1 MNTTLNTKITDYGQK
16 LTTID
21 GDPVAIIRAVY
32 GQAQV
37 KQPQPDGY
45 KWKIYMLRSALDIK
59 RRGGDPQGTMHFNN
73 TNWRPLR
80 AISAPGYFRSLEA
93 AQYRVL
99 AEHIEANEAA
109 SWKRTAERFATT

>member
-1 MNTTLNTKITDYGQK
+1 MTITLNTEITDYGQK

-21 GDPVAIIRAVY
+21 GDPVAIIKAVF
-32 GQAQV
+32 GQAQ
-37 KQPQPDGY
+37 PQPGGY
-45 KWKIYMLRSALDIK
+45 KWQIYMLRSALDIK
-59 RRGGDPQGTMHFNN
+59 RRGGDPQGAMHFNN

-80 AISAPGYFRSLEA
+80 TISAPGYFRSLEA

-109 SWKRTAERFATT
+109 SWKRTAERFATV